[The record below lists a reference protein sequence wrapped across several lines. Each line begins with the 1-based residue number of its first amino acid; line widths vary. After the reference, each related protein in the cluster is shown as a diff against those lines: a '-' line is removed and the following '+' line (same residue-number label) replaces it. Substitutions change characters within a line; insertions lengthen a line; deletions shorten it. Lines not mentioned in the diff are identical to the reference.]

1 MLKTHVDPATRMD
14 GIVIEGRKGWSHV
27 KTSGFRAEAQSK
39 GREKSN
45 TAVEIIRES
54 DEQDEGRRVGTEQIR
69 TGEGPALSEAK
80 QA

>member
-1 MLKTHVDPATRMD
+1 M
-14 GIVIEGRKGWSHV
+14 